1 MCLEIEKY
9 SVILSNNDICNIKIL
24 IFFPLS
30 KQLGYLVISIPLA
43 KLPQFFGE
51 KKKILQWKPGSDY
64 LNSNYNKS
72 KFKLYYSFCVIILRH
87 ILQESSSIYFSG
99 ISAFAITQ

>member
-9 SVILSNNDICNIKIL
+9 SVIWSNNDIWNIKIL
-24 IFFPLS
+24 KFFPLN
-30 KQLGYLVISIPLA
+30 KQLGYFVISLPLA
-43 KLPQFFGE
+43 KLPQFWGG
-51 KKKILQWKPGSDY
+51 KKKIIQWKLESDY

-87 ILQESSSIYFSG
+87 IVQESSSIYFSG
-99 ISAFAITQ
+99 ILAFATTQ